1 MWPSMRV
8 LVLLVACLSCALMA
22 IDYEQGTQQLNDK
35 RNEDFEDL
43 AKRSPSAKWMRFG
56 KRSPNAKWMRFG
68 KRSPSAKWM
77 RFGKRSTDDLP
88 YDSIEY

>member
-1 MWPSMRV
+1 MNTWRTV
-8 LVLLVACLSCALMA
+8 FLFVALLSAILMA
-22 IDYEQGTQQLNDK
+22 ISDDYEGQGIAIGERDA
-35 RNEDFEDL
+35 DL

-77 RFGKRSTDDLP
+77 RFGKRSMAVEEMIP
-88 YDSIEY
+88 EY